1 MTNEIPMI
9 VIGEPKEDN
18 LNKLDGIFKK
28 LGRTNKEC
36 DMFKEYMQNHSN
48 RYVIIELLDELADMQ
63 GCKNTFENRYKLFT
77 INRDLKQLGSPL
89 HIDNWLTYND
99 MDRLPHDYI
108 YVSREDI
115 IEMHINLRHKQ
126 SRAGDYLNWYPTKRN
141 IRALLSDL
149 MANDVI
155 VYYVVED
162 LFDDI
167 TNDEEWNEV
176 MDPDD
181 RIRVIKIC

>member
-1 MTNEIPMI
+1 MTNEIPI
-9 VIGEPKEDN
+9 ITIGEPKDN
-18 LNKLDGIFKK
+18 LDKLDDIFKK
-28 LGRTNKEC
+28 LEIINKQEC
-36 DMFKEYMQNHSN
+36 DMLKEYIQNHSN

-126 SRAGDYLNWYPTKRN
+126 SLADDYLNWYPTKRN

-167 TNDEEWNEV
+167 TNDDEWNEV
-176 MDPDD
+176 MGPDD